1 MKKIFLIAFTSLLLI
16 MCGPSKSAKSVSE
29 PKVHYV
35 DNFKPASDKEKAAFL
50 KRLNAADENYSVLIL
65 TKNFKGE
72 QIIVSNE
79 QKTLYK
85 EYPISNIKTRLAD
98 ELRIDNTV
106 DTKVYD
112 AHTKKEAVIS
122 AKEAK
127 KHKFIYLMKQP
138 GTGNPFVITYSNTL
152 RPME

>member
-1 MKKIFLIAFTSLLLI
+1 
-16 MCGPSKSAKSVSE
+16 V
-29 PKVHYV
+29 
-35 DNFKPASDKEKAAFL
+35 
-50 KRLNAADENYSVLIL
+50 IL

-85 EYPISNIKTRLAD
+85 EYPISNVKTRLAD
-98 ELRIDNTV
+98 QLRIDNTF

-138 GTGNPFVITYSNTL
+138 GTENPFVITYSNTL
-152 RPME
+152 RPLE